1 MSRTCWPSAMAVV
14 VSLLGALL
22 AAPSAAASNAE
33 EAITLSQAA
42 LGQQLPD
49 LAFTDTEGR
58 RVRLS
63 DYRGKPLLVSMIY
76 TGCADVCPTLIE
88 SLHPAVKVAQR
99 ALGEDSFAV
108 VTVGFD
114 TRNDTPTRLRSFAR
128 TRGIDLRN
136 WTFLSADEE
145 SLDALAKAVGF
156 GIYSRAGGFDHL
168 AQVSLIDGKGRVS
181 QQIYGSVFEPPVIVD
196 PLKVLV
202 FGRGEPLRSLDGLID
217 RIRWF
222 CTIYDA
228 KSGRYYFSY
237 SLFISIGIGL
247 ASFSLIV
254 MALIREWRRASASG
268 VRRS

>member
-1 MSRTCWPSAMAVV
+1 MTRPSWPLAMAI
-14 VSLLGALL
+14 ALL
-22 AAPSAAASNAE
+22 AALPAVPPAAASNAE
-33 EAITLSQAA
+33 EAVALSQAA
-42 LGQQLPD
+42 LGQELPD
-49 LAFTDTEGR
+49 MAFTNMEGR
-58 RVRLS
+58 TVRLS

-76 TGCADVCPTLIE
+76 TGCADVCPTMIE
-88 SLHPAVKVAQR
+88 SLYPAVKVAQR

-128 TRGIDLRN
+128 TRGIDLPN
-136 WTFLSADEE
+136 WDFLAADEE
-145 SLDALAKAVGF
+145 SLDALAQAVGF

-168 AQVSLIDGKGRVS
+168 AQVSMIDGKGRVT
-181 QQIYGSVFEPPVIVD
+181 QQIYGAVFEPPVIVD
-196 PLKVLV
+196 PLKLLV
-202 FGRGEPLRSLDGLID
+202 FGRGEPLTSFDGLID

-237 SLFISIGIGL
+237 SLFISIGIGI

-268 VRRS
+268 AGHP